1 MATHQFRRTLAF
13 YCVKNRLGTLIALKQ
28 QFKHLYLSMTE
39 WYTNGGKVA
48 SLRDLK
54 VDTKIQQALEEINA
68 ETTASKI
75 FKQWHSDETLSGT
88 HGKAIMKM
96 RGDVPTIYSS
106 WDVIYRAV
114 KKGKLTLHGTS
125 HSYCKNGYNCDMD
138 GVLMPQFCVD
148 CGSGSSII
156 DEQQA
161 KWWQRK
167 HRSLTTYM
175 TYGDDIS
182 VTDRSHYI
190 TQIRAAENVMRD
202 FGMEFT
208 AFEAELAVMEI

>member
-1 MATHQFRRTLAF
+1 GQ
-13 YCVKNRLGTLIALKQ
+13 
-28 QFKHLYLSMTE
+28 
-39 WYTNGGKVA
+39 
-48 SLRDLK
+48 
-54 VDTKIQQALEEINA
+54 
-68 ETTASKI
+68 
-75 FKQWHSDETLSGT
+75 
-88 HGKAIMKM
+88 AIMKM

-175 TYGDDIS
+175 AYGDDIS

-190 TQIRAAENVMRD
+190 TQIRAAE
-202 FGMEFT
+202 
-208 AFEAELAVMEI
+208 